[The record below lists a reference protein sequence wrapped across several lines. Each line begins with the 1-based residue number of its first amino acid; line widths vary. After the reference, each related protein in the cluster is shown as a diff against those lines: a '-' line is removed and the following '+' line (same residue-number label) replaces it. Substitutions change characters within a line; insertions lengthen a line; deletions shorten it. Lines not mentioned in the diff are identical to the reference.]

1 MRFPNHD
8 TILKF
13 SKFQGQESNH
23 NTVTSLRVDK
33 IKNIKVNCIL
43 WLRRKNRVKL
53 NDMINHHATTK
64 QIKYIEDLCKDNGY
78 EFYNK
83 NINMKHAGSIIAFL
97 AKDKVQPHYLFDYI
111 RYE

>member
-1 MRFPNHD
+1 MNINSRNLNRIINGY
-8 TILKF
+8 T
-13 SKFQGQESNH
+13 
-23 NTVTSLRVDK
+23 TS
-33 IKNIKVNCIL
+33 ISF
-43 WLRRKNRVKL
+43 
-53 NDMINHHATTK
+53 
-64 QIKYIEDLCKDNGY
+64 KYIEDLCKDNGY

>member
-1 MRFPNHD
+1 M
-8 TILKF
+8 
-13 SKFQGQESNH
+13 SK
-23 NTVTSLRVDK
+23 K
-33 IKNIKVNCIL
+33 
-43 WLRRKNRVKL
+43 KNRVKL
-53 NDMINHHATTK
+53 NDMINYEATAK

-111 RYE
+111 RYDYLLIKAQKTPHWTLRCLEIN

>member
-1 MRFPNHD
+1 MDKEWDAMGLCKCKNLECPKRDICYRF
-8 TILKF
+8 K
-13 SKFQGQESNH
+13 
-23 NTVTSLRVDK
+23 
-33 IKNIKVNCIL
+33 
-43 WLRRKNRVKL
+43 KNRVKL
-53 NDMINHHATTK
+53 NDMINYEATAK
-64 QIKYIEDLCKDNGY
+64 QIKYIEDLCKNNGY

>member
-1 MRFPNHD
+1 MVSCVN
-8 TILKF
+8 
-13 SKFQGQESNH
+13 
-23 NTVTSLRVDK
+23 K
-33 IKNIKVNCIL
+33 IKNIKVKGEL
-43 WLRRKNRVKL
+43 YTMVKKKNRVKL
-53 NDMINHHATTK
+53 NDMINYEATAK